1 MYERSVFKDL
11 FKKKEISYLIT
22 IENVG
27 LRLHNLKL
35 HFAGYLMTVWQE
47 GGNDVKKRLLKIVYY
62 VELLTR
68 VFSNE

>member
-1 MYERSVFKDL
+1 VLKDL

-27 LRLHNLKL
+27 LCFLNLKL
-35 HFAGYLMTVWQE
+35 HFAVHLMAVWQE
-47 GGNDVKKRLLKIVYY
+47 GGKDVKKLFLKVVYY

-68 VFSNE
+68 IFNNE